1 MSSRPEYLVQ
11 RPQPS
16 FLTAFVRGAT
26 ALLVTGVVCV
36 TGLTGYGMFIF
47 DKKTRSVVDLGRQL
61 VAGLPEFMAKMPPI
75 LADAA
80 SDRRAPDYAPK
91 LEVTGRLVPDA
102 ADPDVF
108 RAVVE
113 VRNTG
118 DKVVSLLPLRV
129 ALVDPK
135 SGPIREWTEYAA
147 TPIGI
152 DDQWRGPLMPG
163 ATRQIRTEYC
173 SRSSSREVSCEIS
186 DLRIWSPEP
195 SDAPEAPQAAESR
208 GAGGSQAKGYR
219 VAEHV
224 N

>member
-36 TGLTGYGMFIF
+36 TSLTGYGMFIF

-61 VAGLPEFMAKMPPI
+61 AASLPDFMAKMPPI

-80 SDRRAPDYAPK
+80 SDRRAPDYAQK
-91 LEVTGRLVPDA
+91 LEVAGRLVPDA
-102 ADPDVF
+102 SDSDVF
-108 RAVVE
+108 RAVIE

-118 DKVVSLLPLRV
+118 DKVISLLPLRV

-135 SGPIREWTEYAA
+135 SGPVREWTEYAA
-147 TPIGI
+147 TPIGM
-152 DDQWRGPLMPG
+152 DDEWRGPLMPG
-163 ATRQIRTEYC
+163 ATRQIRTEFC
-173 SRSSSREVSCEIS
+173 SRSPDRAVSCEIS
-186 DLRIWSPEP
+186 DLRVWSPE
-195 SDAPEAPQAAESR
+195 SSAAPVSPPVVESR
-208 GAGGSQAKGYR
+208 AAMATR
-219 VAEHV
+219 VKEHRTAEHV